1 MTRRL
6 VISILILCATLC
18 GTQAWAMVAPGTD
31 DIGIL
36 VADGNTA
43 GTYDLIKA
51 QGYDLEP
58 PDESGSH
65 ATNPFQ
71 HIQQQWDN
79 TLGKYVFSFY
89 IHVAIDDDRGLA
101 NVTDRQRNEIK
112 TGPHSPASLIAQ
124 EGETMVM
131 KWKFKLPA
139 GLLTTSKFSHIH
151 QLKGMDNAAG
161 NADVSL
167 PVITLTCYTLSSGR
181 KVLRLLHNDRT
192 DLTTTSAKK
201 LKEVA
206 QEDFLGEWVEV
217 EERVKFGANG
227 TYAISI
233 TRMSDNK
240 SLLSYS
246 NGNIDMWRTGSSGL
260 RPKWG
265 IYRSHGAN
273 RSLLS
278 QLRDEVFLFADFSI
292 EKVEPTGIES
302 LISSPSPKDEG
313 SIYDLSGRKVAIPN
327 LVLPTGRD
335 GVGFLPKGIY
345 IRGGRKIVVK

>member
-1 MTRRL
+1 MYRRFVIISL
-6 VISILILCATLC
+6 VLCATIC
-18 GTQAWAMVAPGTD
+18 GTQAWAVAAPGND
-31 DIGIL
+31 DIGML

-43 GTYDLIKA
+43 ETYALIRNR
-51 QGYDLEP
+51 GYDLEP
-58 PDESGSH
+58 PDNSGSH
-65 ATNPFQ
+65 ASNPFQ
-71 HIQQQWDN
+71 HIQQQWDA

-89 IHVAIDDDRGLA
+89 IHAAIDDDRGLP
-101 NVTDRQRNEIK
+101 NITDRQRNEIK
-112 TGPHSPASLIAQ
+112 TGPSSPASLIAQ

-131 KWKFKLPA
+131 KWKFKLPS

-161 NADVSL
+161 NADVSMPL
-167 PVITLTCYTLSSGR
+167 ITLTCYTLSSGR

-192 DLTTTSAKK
+192 DQSTSSSKK

-206 QEDFLGEWVEV
+206 QEDFLGEWVDVV
-217 EERVKFGANG
+217 ETVKFGANG
-227 TYAISI
+227 TYAITI
-233 TRMSDNK
+233 TRMRDNK

-246 NGNIDMWRTGSSGL
+246 SNNIDMWRTGSSGL

-292 EKVEPTGIES
+292 EKVERTGIES
-302 LISSPSPKDEG
+302 LTPSPSPRGVYGDG
-313 SIYDLSGRKVAIPN
+313 CIYDLQGRKVAGNCQLSIIN
-327 LVLPTGRD
+327 CQ
-335 GVGFLPKGIY
+335 LPKGIY
-345 IRGGRKIVVK
+345 IQAGRKVVVK

>member
-1 MTRRL
+1 MYRRFVIISL
-6 VISILILCATLC
+6 VLCATIC
-18 GTQAWAMVAPGTD
+18 GTQTWAVAAPGND
-31 DIGIL
+31 DIGVL
-36 VADGNTA
+36 VADGNSA
-43 GTYDLIKA
+43 GTYALIRQ

-65 ATNPFQ
+65 ASNPFQ
-71 HIQQQWDN
+71 HIQQQWDA

-89 IHVAIDDDRGLA
+89 IHAAIDDDRGLP
-101 NVTDRQRNEIK
+101 NITDRQRNEIK
-112 TGPHSPASLIAQ
+112 TGPSSPASLIAQ

-131 KWKFKLPA
+131 KWKFKLPS

-161 NADVSL
+161 NADVSMPL
-167 PVITLTCYTLSSGR
+167 ITLTCYTLSSGR
-181 KVLRLLHNDRT
+181 KVIRLLHNDRT
-192 DLTTTSAKK
+192 DSGSGSKK

-206 QEDFLGEWVEV
+206 QEDFLGEWVDV
-217 EERVKFGANG
+217 EESVKFGANG
-227 TYAISI
+227 TYAITI
-233 TRMSDNK
+233 TRMRDNK

-246 NGNIDMWRTGSSGL
+246 SNNIDMWRTGSSGL

-292 EKVEPTGIES
+292 EKVEATGIEGIYNS
-302 LISSPSPKDEG
+302 TMYNVQFNDAV
-313 SIYDLSGRKVAIPN
+313 YDLQGRKVAGNCQLSIIN
-327 LVLPTGRD
+327 CQ
-335 GVGFLPKGIY
+335 LPKGIY
-345 IRGGRKIVVK
+345 IQAGRKVVVK